1 MGISR
6 LLLRCTGMN
15 RLFKNQTGLTMI
27 EIMITVLLM
36 SVVFLGV
43 SSLYVTSQKFYI
55 TSSGKAIIGNE
66 VQYAIQHIYKYVVR
80 GMGDK
85 NTPAFQITSATQ
97 LDISINDSDPLTSAN
112 YSSGVENY
120 RYRYDAD
127 AKKIYFKVG
136 SGSEEDLIPK
146 VSVTGVNF
154 TKSTDALTGY
164 ITASYNNQSLT
175 FYFACYPRLAS
186 FN

>member
-1 MGISR
+1 MS
-6 LLLRCTGMN
+6 
-15 RLFKNQTGLTMI
+15 RLFKNKTGVTIIETMLA
-27 EIMITVLLM
+27 VLLM
-36 SVVFLGV
+36 SVVILGV
-43 SSLYVTSQKFYI
+43 SSLYITSQKFYI
-55 TSSGKAIIGNE
+55 ASSGNAIIGNE
-66 VQYAIQHIYKYVVR
+66 VQYAIQHIYKYVMM

-85 NTPAFQITSATQ
+85 NTPPFQITGEAQ
-97 LDISINDSDPLTSAN
+97 LDININDSDPLTSVN

-127 AKKIYFKVG
+127 AKKIYFRVG

-146 VSVTGVNF
+146 VSVTGGNF

-164 ITASYNNQSLT
+164 ITASYNNQSIT
-175 FYFACYPRLAS
+175 FYFTCYPRLAS